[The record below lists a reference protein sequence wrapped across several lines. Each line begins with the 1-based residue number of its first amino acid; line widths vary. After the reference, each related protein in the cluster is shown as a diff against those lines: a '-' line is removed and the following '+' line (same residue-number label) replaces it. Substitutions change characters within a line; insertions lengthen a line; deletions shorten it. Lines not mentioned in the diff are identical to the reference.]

1 MNILFY
7 PDWSASGRYEIR
19 CLTPMK
25 RNYRCVV
32 YRRLYGWL
40 GLRILWNPALDH
52 VRKTW
57 PPHHKSHN

>member
-40 GLRILWNPALDH
+40 GLRCLWVDGYDR
-52 VRKTW
+52 VQRTW
-57 PPHHKSHN
+57 PPRHHCRN